1 MSLVKQKIEIGSE
14 SVPNDQQNNNDKKKS
29 LFGNSFLYSMISSSV
44 CNVFNIPA
52 VSKTLDSILG
62 ASSIGQIIF
71 GIFNWFTD
79 SKTTAIGFLSG
90 GIFSGSTLTLVRK
103 NRLQAFMNQSVNV
116 LKEENDELK
125 ESNEELKESNEELKE
140 INEELKESN
149 EELKENIDDLES
161 ISKKLHED
169 FSMLKNTIGILDDN
183 SDEVIEN
190 LREIYNSL
198 KKENE
203 IHAKLNKNSIYL
215 HILQIIKHF
224 DNNGKNATFSLSKDD
239 LVKAKKTLLNA
250 FPNMDFN
257 SLTDKI
263 KSDKK

>member
-1 MSLVKQKIEIGSE
+1 
-14 SVPNDQQNNNDKKKS
+14 
-29 LFGNSFLYSMISSSV
+29 
-44 CNVFNIPA
+44 
-52 VSKTLDSILG
+52 
-62 ASSIGQIIF
+62 
-71 GIFNWFTD
+71 
-79 SKTTAIGFLSG
+79 
-90 GIFSGSTLTLVRK
+90 
-103 NRLQAFMNQSVNV
+103 
-116 LKEENDELK
+116 
-125 ESNEELKESNEELKE
+125 
-140 INEELKESN
+140 
-149 EELKENIDDLES
+149 
-161 ISKKLHED
+161 
-169 FSMLKNTIGILDDN
+169 MLKNTIGILDDN

-203 IHAKLNKNSIYL
+203 IHAKLNKNSIFL

-263 KSDKK
+263 KSDKKITAKNIYDSIKINK